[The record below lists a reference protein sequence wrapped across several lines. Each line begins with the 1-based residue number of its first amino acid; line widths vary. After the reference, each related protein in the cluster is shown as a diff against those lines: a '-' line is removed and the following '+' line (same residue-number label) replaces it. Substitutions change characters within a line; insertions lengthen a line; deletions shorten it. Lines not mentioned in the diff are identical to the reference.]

1 MYYFT
6 AYFLWLQIMQLCI
19 GNHDLYM
26 RRRRLDTMEVQQMKA
41 QAKEEK
47 ARKMVRGGE
56 HEKGRCFR
64 VKDILNCCLLPS
76 LSPSPPQGGARS
88 P

>member
-1 MYYFT
+1 MCS
-6 AYFLWLQIMQLCI
+6 QIMQLCM

-47 ARKMVRGGE
+47 ARKMVSERLVCVTERERDRERESRPANMFAYTCTYQQSG
-56 HEKGRCFR
+56 
-64 VKDILNCCLLPS
+64 S
-76 LSPSPPQGGARS
+76 LSMLFVYVTV
-88 P
+88 

>member
-1 MYYFT
+1 MCS
-6 AYFLWLQIMQLCI
+6 QIMQLCM

-47 ARKMVRGGE
+47 ARKMVSERLVCVTERERDRERESRPANMFAYTCTCQQSG
-56 HEKGRCFR
+56 
-64 VKDILNCCLLPS
+64 S
-76 LSPSPPQGGARS
+76 LSMLFVYVTV
-88 P
+88 